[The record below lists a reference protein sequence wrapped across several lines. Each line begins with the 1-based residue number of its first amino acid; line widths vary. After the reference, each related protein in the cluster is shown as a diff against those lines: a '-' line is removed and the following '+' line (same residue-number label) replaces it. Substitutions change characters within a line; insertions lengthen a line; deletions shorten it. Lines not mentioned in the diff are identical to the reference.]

1 MAIEK
6 TLVDLLESQVGLHC
20 PTCLSSLQ
28 ALPSHHGR
36 CVRCFTA
43 LHAVVVAKLP
53 VFTVETDK
61 GSVSFHADN
70 AQLAR
75 ELCRKN
81 GLCPLD

>member
-1 MAIEK
+1 MAVEK
-6 TLVDLLESQVGLHC
+6 TLVDLMESQVGLHC
-20 PTCLSSLQ
+20 PTCLGRLN
-28 ALPSHHGR
+28 AELYEYGR
-36 CVRCFTA
+36 CSRCHTS
-43 LHAVVVAKLP
+43 VASMTVAELP